1 MYIER
6 APTFGELMAKLGN
19 ETVARALQVL
29 RDAPPEDR
37 YLHWDKLRRLSPP
50 GGLSHEEWWLGLK
63 VRRAAEARLLPL
75 YDTEGSA
82 FRFGLPDLVLRR
94 LHRIDQRAS
103 GEVAMD
109 EVVTSERQ
117 AGQRFLV
124 NSLMEEAIRSSQLEG
139 ATTSRRVA
147 KEMLRT
153 GRKPKDRGERMI
165 ANNYRALQFVRTEM
179 GDELDVDSILEL
191 HRIVTEGTLDDPSA
205 AGRLQRPG
213 DERVAVFDRDEDE
226 RPIHIPPPAEELPE
240 RMRLLCEFANE
251 REEGERFI
259 HPVVRAVLVH
269 FWLAY
274 DHPFEDGNGRT
285 ARILFSWLMQRR
297 GYWLIEYLPI
307 SPVIREAPAKYARAF
322 VESESDAG
330 DATYFLIH
338 QLEAIGKALDRH
350 DEYIQRKIAEVRD
363 VERLLRYA
371 GDLNHRQ
378 LALLTDAVRNPDGVY
393 TFGSH
398 AASHRV
404 SHETARTDLGGL
416 TERGLLVRR
425 SKGRGYAF
433 EPVSELAAKLGE
445 SGRAGPRTKEDR

>member
-1 MYIER
+1 MHVEA
-6 APTFGELMAKLGN
+6 APTYLELVTKLGG
-19 ETVARALQVL
+19 EAAAHALHTVLLQG
-29 RDAPPEDR
+29 AGNR
-37 YLHWDKLRRLSPP
+37 YLHWDKLRRLDPP
-50 GGLSHEEWWLGLK
+50 GDLSHEEWWLGVK
-63 VRRAAEARLLPL
+63 VRRVAEARFLTLR
-75 YDTEGSA
+75 DTEGTP

-109 EVVTSERQ
+109 EVVTSEKQ

-153 GRKPKDRGERMI
+153 GRRPRDRGERMI
-165 ANNYRALQFVRTEM
+165 VNNYRALQFIREDM
-179 GDELDVDSILEL
+179 GDELSLDAILEL

-205 AGRLQRPG
+205 AGRLQRP
-213 DERVAVFDRDEDE
+213 DEERVAVFDRDGDE
-226 RPIHIPPPAEELPE
+226 QPIHRPPPAEELPE
-240 RMRLLCEFANE
+240 RMRLLCDFAN
-251 REEGERFI
+251 RRGDGEEFI
-259 HPVVRAVLVH
+259 HPVVQAILLH

-307 SPVIREAPAKYARAF
+307 SPIIREAPAKYGRAF
-322 VESESDAG
+322 IESESDEG

-338 QLEAIGKALDRH
+338 QLEVIEKALDTH
-350 DEYIQRKIAEVRD
+350 DVYIQRKISEVRA
-363 VERLLRYA
+363 VERLLQDA
-371 GDLNHRQ
+371 DGLNHRQ

-404 SHETARTDLGGL
+404 THETARADLTGL
-416 TERGLLVRR
+416 TGRGLLIRR
-425 SKGRGYAF
+425 SKGRSYVF
-433 EPVSELAAKLGE
+433 EPISDLAARLKE
-445 SGRAGPRTKEDR
+445 SPV